1 MALGAVSSEQVST
14 AKTLS
19 DLKAKLA
26 KEKATRNT
34 SRIEV
39 KTLAQALEGIKNI
52 ADKFVVQ
59 IPSLEERIKYLD
71 EKVMVGLK
79 EIRAKELDL
88 EHTTAEKNDYKK
100 NVKLAKKLE
109 SKPPQSF
116 CSSYFIMSSALS
128 DSSPGNLQRLR
139 MNSSL

>member
-1 MALGAVSSEQVST
+1 M
-14 AKTLS
+14 K
-19 DLKAKLA
+19 
-26 KEKATRNT
+26 
-34 SRIEV
+34 
-39 KTLAQALEGIKNI
+39 
-52 ADKFVVQ
+52 
-59 IPSLEERIKYLD
+59 
-71 EKVMVGLK
+71 KVMAGLK

-88 EHTTAEKNDYKK
+88 ERTTAAKNDYKKK

>member
-1 MALGAVSSEQVST
+1 MALGAVPSEQVST

-39 KTLAQALEGIKNI
+39 KTLAQALEGIKNT
-52 ADKFVVQ
+52 AYKFAVQ

-71 EKVMVGLK
+71 EKGDGW
-79 EIRAKELDL
+79 A
-88 EHTTAEKNDYKK
+88 
-100 NVKLAKKLE
+100 
-109 SKPPQSF
+109 
-116 CSSYFIMSSALS
+116 
-128 DSSPGNLQRLR
+128 
-139 MNSSL
+139 